1 MTPQSLTI
9 DVDDGKVDQGYL
21 IPVRSILL
29 ITIVAGLLGFINIWS
44 TTAFHAMTS
53 LSLIGQYTSYLLPIM
68 FMAVRRMGRKHVP
81 YGPFKLGRYGFFI
94 NVVSIVY
101 TLILVI
107 FMVLPPYQPVTAKN
121 MNYAGVVYG
130 TVLLCIFAMWIT
142 HGRRVYEGPVKEV
155 MDRMHVS

>member
-1 MTPQSLTI
+1 
-9 DVDDGKVDQGYL
+9 
-21 IPVRSILL
+21 
-29 ITIVAGLLGFINIWS
+29 
-44 TTAFHAMTS
+44 
-53 LSLIGQYTSYLLPIM
+53 M

-94 NVVSIVY
+94 NVVSVVY
-101 TLILVI
+101 TLTLVI

-130 TVLLCIFAMWIT
+130 TVLLCIIAMWIT

-155 MDRMHVS
+155 TDRMHVS